1 MLNKIVIAGFAAMTN
16 SCQGT
21 WNEFRADWR
30 AQVESAPSDDDKP
43 VKAGTGDMDKF
54 FERLSVWIER
64 ALALA
69 FAAAVILSFVNVI
82 GRYVFGATV
91 IWADEIQIYIM
102 IWMAFLGAVV
112 VTWRQMHLRMDLLF
126 RLLPAR
132 MQSVVRFAEFA
143 TLITLAAVVVGLSGQ
158 YAYNMLLLGR
168 LSDVAQVP
176 MWIPHGGVSL
186 GFSLILLIALWQVWK
201 LIFPRQ
207 GEPAREGGGAP

>member
-1 MLNKIVIAGFAAMTN
+1 
-16 SCQGT
+16 
-21 WNEFRADWR
+21 
-30 AQVESAPSDDDKP
+30 
-43 VKAGTGDMDKF
+43 MDKF

-112 VTWRQMHLRMDLLF
+112 VTWREMHLRMDLLF
-126 RLLPAR
+126 KMLSPRL
-132 MQSVVRFAEFA
+132 QNIVRLAEFA
-143 TLITLAAVVVGLSGQ
+143 AMITLAGVVVALSGQ
-158 YAYNMLLLGR
+158 YAYNMFVLGR

-201 LIFPRQ
+201 LIFMRP
-207 GEPAREGGGAP
+207 GDTAREGGGAQ